1 MHRYVSSLKECA
13 KIIYYARTILGTEMI
28 DELDL
33 KLMQE
38 LQKDVRAKHVDLAKK
53 LDVVEGT
60 VRKRI
65 KNLVGNSII
74 KTIAVPNLRELG
86 YNFMSLMALQVR
98 LADLR
103 DIAENLVKKPNI
115 CYLAFVT
122 GRYDMI
128 AVVITRS
135 PEELAHFIEKEISA
149 IPSILRTETFVNL
162 EILKGGWPVIDTTQL
177 LSNIDFSTFGKDS
190 KKG

>member
-1 MHRYVSSLKECA
+1 
-13 KIIYYARTILGTEMI
+13 MI

-38 LQKDVRAKHVDLAKK
+38 LQEDGRARHVNLAKK

-65 KNLVGNSII
+65 KNLVENDII
-74 KTIAVPNLRELG
+74 KTIAVPNLRKLG
-86 YNFMSLMALQVR
+86 YNFMSFMALEVQ
-98 LADLR
+98 LASLR
-103 DIAENLVKKPNI
+103 EIADNLAKKPNV

-128 AVVITRS
+128 AIVMTRS
-135 PEELAHFIEKEISA
+135 PEELAQFIEKEISA

-162 EILKGGWPVIDTTQL
+162 EILKGGWPMIDTTQL
-177 LSNIDFSTFGKDS
+177 LSSIDFSPPEKDNREE
-190 KKG
+190 

>member
-1 MHRYVSSLKECA
+1 
-13 KIIYYARTILGTEMI
+13 MI

-38 LQKDVRAKHVDLAKK
+38 LQEDGRARHVNLAKK

-65 KNLVGNSII
+65 KNLVENDII
-74 KTIAVPNLRELG
+74 KTIAVPNLRKLG
-86 YNFMSLMALQVR
+86 YNFMSFMALEVQ
-98 LADLR
+98 LASLR
-103 DIAENLVKKPNI
+103 EIADNLAKKPNV

-128 AVVITRS
+128 AIVMTRS
-135 PEELAHFIEKEISA
+135 PEELAQFIENEISA

-162 EILKGGWPVIDTTQL
+162 EILKGGWPIIDTTQL
-177 LSNIDFSTFGKDS
+177 LSNVDLSPPRKDNR
-190 KKG
+190 KE

>member
-1 MHRYVSSLKECA
+1 
-13 KIIYYARTILGTEMI
+13 MI

-33 KLMQE
+33 KLMRE
-38 LQKDVRAKHVDLAKK
+38 LQKDGRARHVNLARK

-65 KNLVGNSII
+65 KNLVENNII
-74 KTIAVPNLRELG
+74 KTIAVPNLHKLG
-86 YNFMSLMALQVR
+86 YNFISFMGLQVQ

-103 DIAENLVKKPNI
+103 EIADNLANKPNV

-128 AVVITRS
+128 AVVMTRS

-162 EILKGGWPVIDTTQL
+162 EILKGGWPMIDTTQL
-177 LSNIDFSTFGKDS
+177 LSNVDISSLKKDNREE
-190 KKG
+190 

>member
-1 MHRYVSSLKECA
+1 
-13 KIIYYARTILGTEMI
+13 MI

-38 LQKDVRAKHVDLAKK
+38 LQKDVRARHVALAKK
-53 LDVVEGT
+53 LGVVEGT

-86 YNFMSLMALQVR
+86 YNFMGLMALEVQ
-98 LADLR
+98 LAKLR
-103 DIAENLVKKPNI
+103 EIADNLAKKPNV

-135 PEELAHFIEKEISA
+135 PEELAHFIEKEVSA
-149 IPSILRTETFVNL
+149 IPGILRTETFVNL
-162 EILKGGWPVIDTTQL
+162 EILKGGLPVIDTTQL
-177 LSNIDFSTFGKDS
+177 LSNIDFSTLGKDNR
-190 KKG
+190 KG

>member
-1 MHRYVSSLKECA
+1 
-13 KIIYYARTILGTEMI
+13 MI

-38 LQKDVRAKHVDLAKK
+38 LQEDGRARHVNLAKK

-65 KNLVGNSII
+65 RNLVESNII
-74 KTIAVPNLRELG
+74 KTIAVPNLHKLG
-86 YNFMSLMALQVR
+86 YNFMSFMALEVQ
-98 LADLR
+98 LASLR
-103 DIAENLVKKPNI
+103 EIADNLAQKPNV

-128 AVVITRS
+128 AVVLTRS

-162 EILKGGWPVIDTTQL
+162 EILKGGWPMIDTTQL
-177 LSNIDFSTFGKDS
+177 LSNVDFSPPKKDNRNVLLA
-190 KKG
+190 

>member
-1 MHRYVSSLKECA
+1 
-13 KIIYYARTILGTEMI
+13 MI

-38 LQKDVRAKHVDLAKK
+38 LQEDGRARHVNLAKK

-65 KNLVGNSII
+65 KNLVENDII
-74 KTIAVPNLRELG
+74 KTIAVPNLRKLG
-86 YNFMSLMALQVR
+86 YNFMSFMALEVQ
-98 LADLR
+98 LASLR
-103 DIAENLVKKPNI
+103 EIADNLAKKPNV

-128 AVVITRS
+128 AVVMTRS

-162 EILKGGWPVIDTTQL
+162 EILKGGWPMIDTTQL
-177 LSNIDFSTFGKDS
+177 LNNVNFSPPRKDNRDVLPA
-190 KKG
+190 

>member
-1 MHRYVSSLKECA
+1 
-13 KIIYYARTILGTEMI
+13 MI

>member
-1 MHRYVSSLKECA
+1 
-13 KIIYYARTILGTEMI
+13 MI

-38 LQKDVRAKHVDLAKK
+38 LQEDGRARHVNLAKK

-65 KNLVGNSII
+65 KNLVENDII
-74 KTIAVPNLRELG
+74 KTIAVPNLRKLG
-86 YNFMSLMALQVR
+86 YNFMSFMALEVQ
-98 LADLR
+98 LASLR
-103 DIAENLVKKPNI
+103 EIADNLAKKPNV

-128 AVVITRS
+128 AVVLTRS

-162 EILKGGWPVIDTTQL
+162 EILKGGWPMIDTTQL
-177 LSNIDFSTFGKDS
+177 LSNVDFSSPKKDNRDVLPA
-190 KKG
+190 

>member
-1 MHRYVSSLKECA
+1 
-13 KIIYYARTILGTEMI
+13 MI

-33 KLMQE
+33 KLMRE
-38 LQKDVRAKHVDLAKK
+38 LQEDGRARHVNLARK

-65 KNLVGNSII
+65 KNLVENNII
-74 KTIAVPNLRELG
+74 KTIAVPNLHKLG
-86 YNFMSLMALQVR
+86 YNFMSFMALQVQ
-98 LADLR
+98 LANLR
-103 DIAENLVKKPNI
+103 EIADNLAKKPNV

-122 GRYDMI
+122 GRYDMV
-128 AVVITRS
+128 AVVMTRS

-162 EILKGGWPVIDTTQL
+162 EILKGGWPMIDTTQL
-177 LSNIDFSTFGKDS
+177 LSNVDISSLKKDNREE
-190 KKG
+190 